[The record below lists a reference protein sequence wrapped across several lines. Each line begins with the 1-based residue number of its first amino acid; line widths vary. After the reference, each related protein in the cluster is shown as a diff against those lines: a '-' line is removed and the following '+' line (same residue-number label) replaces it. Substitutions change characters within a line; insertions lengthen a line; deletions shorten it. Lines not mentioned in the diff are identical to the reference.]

1 MLEYGIITSIIVEYS
16 MVSCV
21 PKSQDSVM
29 EEKGFLCNIEEIKRL
44 CGSCFELEIEVGT
57 HDIFHL

>member
-1 MLEYGIITSIIVEYS
+1 MLEFGIITSIIVEYS
-16 MVSCV
+16 IVSCV

-44 CGSCFELEIEVGT
+44 SGSCFELE
-57 HDIFHL
+57 